1 MNPSE
6 ALLSTLKTWHKMP
19 AGELLA
25 RLGVSRATL
34 MRSVR
39 EQGPAVVA
47 RGRARRTAYAAR
59 RALRGKW
66 DALPIYRI
74 DQAGGVHELAQLSPI
89 YPAGCALAWAQPVP
103 WPLDGDMQ
111 DGWFEGLPYFLEDM
125 RPQGF
130 LGRHFARRHADLLQ
144 VSADPKLWS
153 EDDVL
158 QALSLLGAD
167 MPGDLVL
174 GEPALRVW
182 LARSQL
188 SMPALEDEAVGAAYV
203 QKAEE
208 VLANGEAGSS
218 AGGEFPKFT
227 ALRML
232 AGQPTH
238 VLVKFSGSDG
248 APGSQRWAD
257 LLVCEHLALNTV
269 TAHLGLRAAVSQI
282 YQAGGR
288 TFLEVVRFDRHG
300 ALGRMPVC
308 SWSAINAALFGL
320 AGKPWTDAADAL
332 QQRGLIS
339 AESHAQLQRLWLFGQ
354 LIANTDMHDGNLSFE
369 PGLELAPVYDM
380 LPMAYAPMR
389 GLELPI
395 RDFQPALPLPA
406 EQNAWRVAARAAEHF
421 WRAAAGDARISP
433 GFRVLCQQNSDK
445 IEACVQATP
454 RAQSPSPSKTPTAP

>member
-1 MNPSE
+1 
-6 ALLSTLKTWHKMP
+6 
-19 AGELLA
+19 
-25 RLGVSRATL
+25 
-34 MRSVR
+34 
-39 EQGPAVVA
+39 
-47 RGRARRTAYAAR
+47 
-59 RALRGKW
+59 
-66 DALPIYRI
+66 
-74 DQAGGVHELAQLSPI
+74 
-89 YPAGCALAWAQPVP
+89 
-103 WPLDGDMQ
+103 MQ
-111 DGWFEGLPYFLEDM
+111 DGWFAGSPYFLDDM

-158 QALSLLGAD
+158 QALLLLGSD

-188 SMPALEDEAVGAAYV
+188 PVPALADEAVAWAYL

-218 AGGEFPKFT
+218 VGGEFPKFT
-227 ALRML
+227 ALRMV
-232 AGQPTH
+232 AGQPAH
-238 VLVKFSGSDG
+238 VIVKFSGSDG

-257 LLVCEHLALNTV
+257 LLVCEHLALNAV
-269 TAHLGLRAAVSQI
+269 RDHLGLPAAVSRI

-288 TFLEVVRFDRHG
+288 TFLEVVRFDRQG

-332 QQRGLIS
+332 RQRGLVS
-339 AESHAQLQRLWLFGQ
+339 ADCHTQLQRLWLFGQ

-369 PGLELAPVYDM
+369 PGLQLAPVYDM
-380 LPMAYAPMR
+380 LPMAYAPVR
-389 GLELPI
+389 GLELPT

-406 EQNAWRVAARAAEHF
+406 EQAAWRVAASAAVHF
-421 WRAAAGDARISP
+421 WRAAADDARISQD
-433 GFRVLCQQNSDK
+433 FRVLCQQNGDK
-445 IEACVQATP
+445 IGACSQT
-454 RAQSPSPSKTPTAP
+454 SP